1 MNNPIGMCFPDFIG
15 LQSPVQPSPSGQPC
29 GKRQAIQD
37 LCRLKAEKQILFS
50 TNTKNADL
58 PTCILIVTL
67 I

>member
-15 LQSPVQPSPSGQPC
+15 LRPLGLPSGQPC